1 VEKRGYFNVFGFY
14 PSNFCG
20 ASMMNLRQFSLLT
33 ALFMAVSPVFAAT
46 EEVWLLVETEP
57 RVLKVM
63 QGDAEL
69 DVFPRVAIGLRG
81 ADVEKAR
88 GDKKTPLGEY
98 RIGWVNENSK
108 FHRFLGLTYPNV
120 DNAKRAYRDGMID
133 EETVRTIM
141 RAEMEESIPPQNT
154 PLGGQIG
161 IHGLGAA
168 DREIHQAFDW
178 TSGCIALTNEEIDRL
193 SRWIKKG
200 TLVVIR

>member
-1 VEKRGYFNVFGFY
+1 MKLSRLSGLFAVALW
-14 PSNFCG
+14 FCN
-20 ASMMNLRQFSLLT
+20 AS
-33 ALFMAVSPVFAAT
+33 AGT
-46 EEVWLLVETEP
+46 EDVWVLVETEP

-63 QGDAEL
+63 QGEEALE
-69 DVFPRVAIGLRG
+69 VFPHVAIGRRG
-81 ADVEKAR
+81 ADFDKAH

-108 FHRFLGLTYPNV
+108 FHRFFGLTYPNI
-120 DNAKRAYRDGMID
+120 DNAKRALSEGLIG
-133 EETVRTIM
+133 EETARSIL
-141 RAEMEESIPPQNT
+141 RAEMEEGVPPQNT

-168 DREIHQAFDW
+168 DREIHEVMDW

-193 SRWIKKG
+193 TKWIRKG

>member
-1 VEKRGYFNVFGFY
+1 MKLSRFLFFLALTGFGT
-14 PSNFCG
+14 PGFCDD
-20 ASMMNLRQFSLLT
+20 QD
-33 ALFMAVSPVFAAT
+33 
-46 EEVWLLVETEP
+46 VWVLVETEP
-57 RVLKVM
+57 RVLKIMLGNDEV
-63 QGDAEL
+63 E
-69 DVFPRVAIGLRG
+69 VFPRVAIGRHG
-81 ADVEKAR
+81 ADFDKAH

-108 FHRFLGLTYPNV
+108 FHRFLGLTYPNI
-120 DNAKRAYRDGMID
+120 DNAKRAFRDGLIG

-141 RAEMEESIPPQNT
+141 RAEMEEGVPPQNT

-168 DREIHQAFDW
+168 DREIHDTFDW

-193 SRWIKKG
+193 SKWIKKG